1 MKTII
6 AAINLVIATGFGALR
21 IYKAAKGDATPTE
34 KIEKIH
40 AELGAILTKLQTLA
54 QNTEPTWDDD
64 LALALSSALDAIAE
78 SLIEALEDK

>member
-21 IYKAAKGDATPTE
+21 IYRAAKGDGTATE
-34 KIEKIH
+34 KIEGIH
-40 AELGAILTKLQTLA
+40 TELAKILTKLQTLA

-64 LALALSSALDAIAE
+64 LSLALSSALDAIAE

>member
-21 IYKAAKGDATPTE
+21 IYKAAKGMASTTE
-34 KIEKIH
+34 KIERIH
-40 AELGAILTKLQTLA
+40 VELGSILNKLQTLA

-64 LALALSSALDAIAE
+64 LASALSSALDAIAE
-78 SLIEALEDK
+78 SLIEALEE